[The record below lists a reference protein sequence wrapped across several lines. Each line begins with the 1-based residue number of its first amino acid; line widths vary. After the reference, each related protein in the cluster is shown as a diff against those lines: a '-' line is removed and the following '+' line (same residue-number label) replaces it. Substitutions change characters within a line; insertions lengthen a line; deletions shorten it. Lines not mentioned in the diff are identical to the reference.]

1 MSKTLTAAQR
11 RELANYR
18 QSSLDVVIK
27 TLKAAQEIG
36 GKMSISNTKMPGS
49 TFPTSTTKCVTG
61 LKLAEIPNSVCSE
74 CYATRLEKLRPNVA
88 KGWLNNSI
96 KTMRTLATDPGQW
109 IAASVYQINH
119 FYKRTGQYYH
129 RWFDSGDLENE
140 TELHAI
146 AQVAVATPKFNHWL
160 PTKEIKLLRAYLK
173 RNTLPDNLVARA
185 SSPMIDQ
192 KPLSGFRNT
201 STVHRDNDPVGHSC
215 PAKYQGHSCGK
226 CRACWDPSVANVS
239 YPKH

>member
-1 MSKTLTAAQR
+1 M
-11 RELANYR
+11 
-18 QSSLDVVIK
+18 IK

-36 GKMSISNTKMPGS
+36 GKMSISNSKMPGS

-61 LKLAEIPNSVCSE
+61 LKLAKVPNSVCSE

-88 KGWLNNSI
+88 TGWLNNSI
-96 KTMRTLATDPGQW
+96 KTMRTLATDPDQW

-146 AQVAVATPKFNHWL
+146 TQVAVATPKFNHWL

-173 RNTLPDNLVARA
+173 RNTLPDNLVVRA

-226 CRACWDPSVANVS
+226 CRACWDSTVANVS

>member
-1 MSKTLTAAQR
+1 M
-11 RELANYR
+11 
-18 QSSLDVVIK
+18 IK
-27 TLKAAQEIG
+27 TLKAAQETA

-61 LKLAEIPNSVCSE
+61 RKLAEIPNSVCSE

-88 KGWLNNSI
+88 AGWLNNSI
-96 KTMRTLATDPGQW
+96 KTMATLATDPDQW
-109 IAASVYQINH
+109 IEACVYQINH
-119 FYKRTGQYYH
+119 YYKRTMEIEH

-146 AQVAVATPKFNHWL
+146 AQVAVATPKSKHWL

-173 RNTLPDNLVARA
+173 RNTLPDNLVVRA

-192 KPLSGFRNT
+192 KPLRGFRNT
-201 STVHRDNDPVGHSC
+201 STVHRDQDPIGHVC
-215 PAKYQGHSCGK
+215 PARHQGNSCGK